1 MIENCDYEKQRE
13 WSDSYIPHVSK
24 LIINALGLNP
34 NIWSV
39 VVTSF
44 DQDTQEAAD
53 LILTDGKE
61 EFMIALRLRNA
72 SYMDRFC
79 FEFTIRREYAKGY
92 KTEYIKIME
101 GFADMMFYGFRDG
114 NKVVRWVL
122 LLMDE
127 FRNQHEFI
135 NGEWRPC
142 EHVIFETSTNKD
154 GRNCFN
160 GYDINTFKNKN
171 KLIIAHSEGYFSD
184 VIVTKFPGLRA
195 GLYKLKNKED
205 RKDGN

>member
-13 WSDSYIPHVSK
+13 WSDSYIPYVSQ
-24 LIINALGLNP
+24 LIINGLHLNP
-34 NIWSV
+34 NVWYIL
-39 VVTSF
+39 VTSF

-72 SYMDRFC
+72 SYMDRYPFD
-79 FEFTIRREYAKGY
+79 FTVRREYTEGY
-92 KTEYIKIME
+92 KTEYEKIME

-114 NKVVRWVL
+114 NNVVRWAL

-127 FRNQHEFI
+127 FRDQHEFVG
-135 NGEWRPC
+135 GEWIPQD
-142 EHVIFETSTNKD
+142 HIVFERRDNKD

-160 GYDINTFKNKN
+160 GYDINTFKNKD
-171 KLIIAHSEGYFSD
+171 KLILACSDGYFDD
-184 VIVTKFPGLRA
+184 VVVTKIPGLKT
-195 GLYKLKNKED
+195 GVYKLKNKED
-205 RKDGN
+205 RIDGN